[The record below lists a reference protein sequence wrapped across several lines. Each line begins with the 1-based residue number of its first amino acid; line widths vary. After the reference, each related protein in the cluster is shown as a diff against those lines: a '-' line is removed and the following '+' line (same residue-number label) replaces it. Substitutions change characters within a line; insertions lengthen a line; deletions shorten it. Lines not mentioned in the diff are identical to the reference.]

1 MTDATKLTFTV
12 HSTGKP
18 LDLEIKLD
26 SQTAFDRTIENESQ
40 SVEVEIDDEKE
51 KTFPLE
57 FILKNKTADHT
68 VVDDEGNIL
77 EDSELIFSDIKVDE
91 INIEELFWFQAEY
104 SHNFNGSGEPTT
116 ENFYGS
122 MGCNGTVKIDITT
135 PIYLWLLENL

>member
-1 MTDATKLTFTV
+1 MTDTTKLTFTV

-26 SQTAFDRTIENESQ
+26 SQTVFDKIIGSESQ
-40 SVEVEIDDEKE
+40 AVEVEIDDEEE

-57 FILKNKTADHT
+57 FILKNKSADYT

-77 EDSELIFSDIKVDE
+77 EDSLLIFSDIEVDE

-104 SHNFNGSGEPTT
+104 SHNFNGSGDLIEDI
-116 ENFYGS
+116 FCGS

-135 PIYLWLLENL
+135 PIYLWLLETL